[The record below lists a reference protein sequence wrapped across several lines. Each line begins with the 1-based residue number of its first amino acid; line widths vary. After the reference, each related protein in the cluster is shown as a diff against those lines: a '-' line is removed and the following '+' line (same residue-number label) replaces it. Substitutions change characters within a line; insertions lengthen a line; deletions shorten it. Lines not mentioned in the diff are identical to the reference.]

1 MKTNPTDH
9 PRFNCRL
16 ARAALSILGD
26 ASAGEPR
33 GWGAGHVA
41 ACADCQ
47 RFFHAAGDLEPA
59 LRRDAVDR
67 WQDAPAGLEQEIIRA
82 VRQAA
87 PERTSRTPR
96 RAWLSLAGAMAC
108 VAVAALVYQRTPP
121 ARIFPTSPTA
131 TATPVDSSTLAAAR
145 QLIGAVPGDLFA
157 QMQPEA
163 QAILRA
169 DPLQGEVEAMKSDA
183 RAAVRFLARNFLPNA
198 AEEPSTGE

>member
-1 MKTNPTDH
+1 MKTNPSDR

-16 ARAALSILGD
+16 ARIALSIFGD
-26 ASAGEPR
+26 ASAREPR
-33 GWGAGHVA
+33 GWGAGHLA
-41 ACADCQ
+41 SCADCQ
-47 RFFHAAGDLEPA
+47 RYFHAAGDLEFA
-59 LRRDAVDR
+59 LRRDAAPR
-67 WQDAPAGLEQEIIRA
+67 WQEAPAGLEQEIIRA

-87 PERTSRTPR
+87 PEKSVRTPR

-108 VAVAALVYQRTPP
+108 VAVAVLVYQRTPP
-121 ARIFPTSPTA
+121 PAISPPVA
-131 TATPVDSSTLAAAR
+131 PGAATPVDSATLAAAR
-145 QLIGAVPGDLFA
+145 QLIAAVPGDIFA

-163 QAILRA
+163 QAILQA